1 MCIVPSSAHCI
12 VAEEVT
18 SVMDLLLHV
27 DVVIVV
33 VLIEVDLRHR
43 VYVWAYVYC
52 VCVVRCKVY
61 IHTQYT

>member
-1 MCIVPSSAHCI
+1 MCIVRKAI
-12 VAEEVT
+12 GEVT

-33 VLIEVDLRHR
+33 VLIEVDLTHR

-52 VCVVRCKVY
+52 VCIRPCTWAVC
-61 IHTQYT
+61 